1 MVTEHRAVKSVVH
14 WGYKGNEL
22 CATLS
27 LPDRRPSRK
36 RRSDPGGTHFISYLL
51 NYGIIQ
57 VVSFP
62 SFLISGG
69 TVDECEVDIAVV
81 IVVVLVIF
89 AWLTGYLCLQKVEER
104 KLKIQKKTN
113 TCSNMKLDCVGQY

>member
-1 MVTEHRAVKSVVH
+1 MHHDRP
-14 WGYKGNEL
+14 NE
-22 CATLS
+22 TL
-27 LPDRRPSRK
+27 
-36 RRSDPGGTHFISYLL
+36 LL
-51 NYGIIQ
+51 
-57 VVSFP
+57 FP
-62 SFLISGG
+62 AACHGDGKNESCVGG

>member
-1 MVTEHRAVKSVVH
+1 MHHDRP
-14 WGYKGNEL
+14 NE
-22 CATLS
+22 TL
-27 LPDRRPSRK
+27 
-36 RRSDPGGTHFISYLL
+36 LL
-51 NYGIIQ
+51 
-57 VVSFP
+57 FP
-62 SFLISGG
+62 AACHGDGG